1 MKEDIRRA
9 IVDLVLPEIK
19 KLEAGQKELK
29 TGQEGLKE
37 ALERIEKRL
46 EKMER
51 RIDTMTD
58 ISSLIQTLTLTILRN
73 ITEKELEKE
82 KEPA

>member
-58 ISSLIQTLTLTILRN
+58 ISSLI
-73 ITEKELEKE
+73 
-82 KEPA
+82 